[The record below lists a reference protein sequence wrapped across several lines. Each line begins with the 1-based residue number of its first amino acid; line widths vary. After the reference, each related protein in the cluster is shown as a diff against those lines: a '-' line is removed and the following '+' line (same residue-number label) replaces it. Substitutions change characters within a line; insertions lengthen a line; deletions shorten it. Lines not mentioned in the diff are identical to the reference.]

1 MGIKNVVK
9 KIGGKAGDK
18 VAQLSSLSP
27 AQVENVQL
35 LREKYLLEM
44 PNPNDP
50 TAREQTERLMAA
62 SSVEIFNAYLPQI
75 KDLYLPI
82 KNEAEYGKEFDDAH
96 NIRYINITKWV
107 TDKKENNLEKLVNV
121 YAVLSNEDCNIALVF
136 DRKQN
141 KTNVYL
147 AVVNNKN
154 STSSTDA
161 DNYKD
166 QIVEAIRGNF
176 PGAEWKDSGLGVL
189 PCFKDD
195 KNYSVATAS
204 NIPTEKSEKFISQTI
219 EKLIDGIIPDTNKKE
234 YTIILLATP
243 ILDVEDRK
251 LKLGEFYS
259 GLAPYASWSTSFQR
273 TENESI
279 SSSATVGVNV
289 GASAGVQ
296 NGVNS
301 SITDTQGTTDSTSR
315 TDTESESDTETE
327 NESFTEN
334 ESQSDAKGTSETN
347 TETEGSS
354 DSVGGSAG
362 GGLPFGVAH
371 AAVNYNHG
379 WNRSTA
385 KALGKTA
392 MKTITK
398 GTAKTLGKSTGRT
411 VGTAVANTLGRAVTS
426 SMAATR
432 GVSKAVSF
440 GGNVGANFAR
450 SSTTTAM
457 LGKNEGITQNYTNFN
472 VQHALELLKE
482 QMKRFEQSTA
492 LGMWD
497 FAAYVLS
504 EDPNVANNVAH
515 SYLALTLGEDS
526 YMSKSAI
533 NTWRGNVED
542 EAGQAK
548 EITEYIKMLRHPLF
562 GLNPGVVGKVEDDEV
577 KVEVDEETEFIVY
590 PPIVTATTSL
600 SGKELAYSLNF
611 PQKSI
616 AGLPVLECVEFGR
629 NVVTYDDIHQGEQEI
644 ELGNVFHMNHTEN
657 TRVSLSKKS
666 LASHTFIT
674 GSTGSGKSNTVYYM
688 LERARKQGVKFLVVE
703 PAKGEYKNV
712 FGNRRD
718 VTVFGT
724 NPMLSQLLRINPFSF
739 PKNIHVLEH
748 MDRLVEIFNVCWPMY
763 AAMPAVLKNAV
774 EKSYVD
780 CGWDMVKS
788 CNKYDQDL
796 YPSFEDVARNVK
808 EIIDTSEY
816 DAENKGAYKGS
827 LLTRL
832 QSLCNGINGMIFVS
846 DEISEAELFDEN
858 VIVDLSRV
866 GSSETKSLIMGM
878 MVLKLQEYR
887 MSSAESMN
895 AELKHIT
902 VLEEAHNLLRRTSN
916 EQSSEG
922 SNLLGK
928 SVEMLSNAI
937 AEMRTYGEGFI
948 IADQAP
954 GLMDMSVIRNTNT
967 KIILR
972 LPDQADRELVGR
984 AANLNEDQIMELAK
998 LPCGVAA
1005 VYQNEWIQPVLCKVE
1020 LFKVDEKPYKFEPDD
1035 IDLEGY
1041 YKKEVEESLLDCIME
1056 KEIYRKGNKTDLKA
1070 LKSKII
1076 KSKLETHIKRDF
1088 MEYLEGK
1095 GETAL
1100 DALRTLIYDFLS
1112 AENAIIEAKQCN
1124 DISEWTRMVVDR
1136 LNPSLKAYSN
1146 KQIDLA
1152 LALILYEQTLRD
1164 ASYGSVFCKFTEVY
1178 KNEGGVF

>member
-147 AVVNNKN
+147 AIVNNKN

-234 YTIILLATP
+234 YTVILLATP

-385 KALGKTA
+385 KAL
-392 MKTITK
+392 
-398 GTAKTLGKSTGRT
+398 
-411 VGTAVANTLGRAVTS
+411 
-426 SMAATR
+426 
-432 GVSKAVSF
+432 
-440 GGNVGANFAR
+440 
-450 SSTTTAM
+450 
-457 LGKNEGITQNYTNFN
+457 
-472 VQHALELLKE
+472 
-482 QMKRFEQSTA
+482 
-492 LGMWD
+492 
-497 FAAYVLS
+497 
-504 EDPNVANNVAH
+504 
-515 SYLALTLGEDS
+515 
-526 YMSKSAI
+526 
-533 NTWRGNVED
+533 
-542 EAGQAK
+542 
-548 EITEYIKMLRHPLF
+548 
-562 GLNPGVVGKVEDDEV
+562 
-577 KVEVDEETEFIVY
+577 
-590 PPIVTATTSL
+590 
-600 SGKELAYSLNF
+600 
-611 PQKSI
+611 
-616 AGLPVLECVEFGR
+616 
-629 NVVTYDDIHQGEQEI
+629 
-644 ELGNVFHMNHTEN
+644 
-657 TRVSLSKKS
+657 
-666 LASHTFIT
+666 
-674 GSTGSGKSNTVYYM
+674 
-688 LERARKQGVKFLVVE
+688 
-703 PAKGEYKNV
+703 
-712 FGNRRD
+712 
-718 VTVFGT
+718 
-724 NPMLSQLLRINPFSF
+724 
-739 PKNIHVLEH
+739 
-748 MDRLVEIFNVCWPMY
+748 
-763 AAMPAVLKNAV
+763 
-774 EKSYVD
+774 
-780 CGWDMVKS
+780 
-788 CNKYDQDL
+788 
-796 YPSFEDVARNVK
+796 
-808 EIIDTSEY
+808 
-816 DAENKGAYKGS
+816 
-827 LLTRL
+827 
-832 QSLCNGINGMIFVS
+832 
-846 DEISEAELFDEN
+846 
-858 VIVDLSRV
+858 
-866 GSSETKSLIMGM
+866 
-878 MVLKLQEYR
+878 
-887 MSSAESMN
+887 
-895 AELKHIT
+895 
-902 VLEEAHNLLRRTSN
+902 
-916 EQSSEG
+916 
-922 SNLLGK
+922 
-928 SVEMLSNAI
+928 
-937 AEMRTYGEGFI
+937 
-948 IADQAP
+948 
-954 GLMDMSVIRNTNT
+954 
-967 KIILR
+967 
-972 LPDQADRELVGR
+972 
-984 AANLNEDQIMELAK
+984 
-998 LPCGVAA
+998 
-1005 VYQNEWIQPVLCKVE
+1005 
-1020 LFKVDEKPYKFEPDD
+1020 
-1035 IDLEGY
+1035 
-1041 YKKEVEESLLDCIME
+1041 
-1056 KEIYRKGNKTDLKA
+1056 
-1070 LKSKII
+1070 
-1076 KSKLETHIKRDF
+1076 
-1088 MEYLEGK
+1088 
-1095 GETAL
+1095 
-1100 DALRTLIYDFLS
+1100 
-1112 AENAIIEAKQCN
+1112 
-1124 DISEWTRMVVDR
+1124 
-1136 LNPSLKAYSN
+1136 
-1146 KQIDLA
+1146 
-1152 LALILYEQTLRD
+1152 
-1164 ASYGSVFCKFTEVY
+1164 
-1178 KNEGGVF
+1178 

>member
-147 AVVNNKN
+147 AIVNNKN

-234 YTIILLATP
+234 YTVILLATP

-472 VQHALELLKE
+472 VQH
-482 QMKRFEQSTA
+482 
-492 LGMWD
+492 
-497 FAAYVLS
+497 
-504 EDPNVANNVAH
+504 
-515 SYLALTLGEDS
+515 
-526 YMSKSAI
+526 
-533 NTWRGNVED
+533 
-542 EAGQAK
+542 
-548 EITEYIKMLRHPLF
+548 
-562 GLNPGVVGKVEDDEV
+562 
-577 KVEVDEETEFIVY
+577 
-590 PPIVTATTSL
+590 
-600 SGKELAYSLNF
+600 
-611 PQKSI
+611 
-616 AGLPVLECVEFGR
+616 
-629 NVVTYDDIHQGEQEI
+629 
-644 ELGNVFHMNHTEN
+644 
-657 TRVSLSKKS
+657 
-666 LASHTFIT
+666 
-674 GSTGSGKSNTVYYM
+674 
-688 LERARKQGVKFLVVE
+688 
-703 PAKGEYKNV
+703 
-712 FGNRRD
+712 
-718 VTVFGT
+718 
-724 NPMLSQLLRINPFSF
+724 
-739 PKNIHVLEH
+739 
-748 MDRLVEIFNVCWPMY
+748 
-763 AAMPAVLKNAV
+763 
-774 EKSYVD
+774 
-780 CGWDMVKS
+780 
-788 CNKYDQDL
+788 
-796 YPSFEDVARNVK
+796 
-808 EIIDTSEY
+808 
-816 DAENKGAYKGS
+816 
-827 LLTRL
+827 
-832 QSLCNGINGMIFVS
+832 
-846 DEISEAELFDEN
+846 
-858 VIVDLSRV
+858 
-866 GSSETKSLIMGM
+866 
-878 MVLKLQEYR
+878 
-887 MSSAESMN
+887 
-895 AELKHIT
+895 
-902 VLEEAHNLLRRTSN
+902 
-916 EQSSEG
+916 
-922 SNLLGK
+922 
-928 SVEMLSNAI
+928 
-937 AEMRTYGEGFI
+937 
-948 IADQAP
+948 
-954 GLMDMSVIRNTNT
+954 
-967 KIILR
+967 
-972 LPDQADRELVGR
+972 
-984 AANLNEDQIMELAK
+984 
-998 LPCGVAA
+998 
-1005 VYQNEWIQPVLCKVE
+1005 
-1020 LFKVDEKPYKFEPDD
+1020 
-1035 IDLEGY
+1035 
-1041 YKKEVEESLLDCIME
+1041 
-1056 KEIYRKGNKTDLKA
+1056 
-1070 LKSKII
+1070 
-1076 KSKLETHIKRDF
+1076 
-1088 MEYLEGK
+1088 
-1095 GETAL
+1095 
-1100 DALRTLIYDFLS
+1100 
-1112 AENAIIEAKQCN
+1112 
-1124 DISEWTRMVVDR
+1124 
-1136 LNPSLKAYSN
+1136 
-1146 KQIDLA
+1146 
-1152 LALILYEQTLRD
+1152 
-1164 ASYGSVFCKFTEVY
+1164 
-1178 KNEGGVF
+1178 